1 MMMMGSQGSEEEE
14 DWFSDARE
22 EVSDCNSQV
31 EEGEFVEASGDLD
44 LWTMNPDSVSNRRHK
59 FFQSMGFSFKKRDLL
74 HIDLDSC
81 PDNNDVNIPVSQ
93 PLNSVSETD
102 YDEDHDEDHEKLLRN
117 ESISSQSDTSSSSVS
132 SFSTSSR
139 FRGAGGPF
147 LDRAKHID
155 DRIFLTRDCSS
166 NSSSSIAFSESGS
179 SSSRSGDFQSSR
191 YEDYSPK
198 KGGGAKGWLKKLGVL
213 THVLDK
219 NEESVEG
226 ESLGSSTRRR
236 QLTRVQSF
244 KKQFKELSSLCIGQE
259 FSAHDGS
266 IVVMKF
272 SHDGN
277 YLATAGEDCVV
288 RVWTITEEERRD
300 NMFEVAEFDST
311 SNCVYFG
318 MNDKSQI
325 EPLNI
330 ENEKVEKSRRLLRKK
345 SESTC
350 AVLPSKV
357 FTISE
362 TPQHEFR
369 GHAGE
374 ILDLSWSEKGFLL
387 SSSVDETVRLWRVGS
402 SDECLRVFSHK
413 SFVTCVAFN
422 PVDDNYF
429 ISGSTDGKVRIWD
442 VSRFRVVD
450 YTDIK
455 EIVTALCYRPDAKGV
470 VIGSMTGEC
479 LVYHTIDNQLE
490 LDKEINLHG
499 GTKKKKNKVPS
510 KRITGFQFFPSDSD
524 KLMVTSADSQIRIIC
539 GVDTICKLKK
549 ASSLR
554 TTLSPTS
561 ALFTSDGKHIVST
574 IEDSGIHVWDYSQP
588 NKKAASPQK
597 PKTIRSYE
605 GFLSDN
611 VSVAIPWLG
620 QGKEED
626 SVCSFIADLDKK
638 FAHLPLPVR
647 DCFSQVKGATTWPE
661 EKLGLVAGSAAAAIS
676 ATASSRSKLRLLRS
690 VCQNVNNTCT
700 PHLWGLVIVTAT
712 WDGRIRVFHNYGLP
726 IRV

>member
-1 MMMMGSQGSEEEE
+1 MESQEED

-22 EVSDCNSQV
+22 EVSDYNSQV
-31 EEGEFVEASGDLD
+31 EEEEDEFVQPTGDLD
-44 LWTMNPDSVSNRRHK
+44 LWTMNPDSVTNRRHK

-74 HIDLDSC
+74 LPC
-81 PDNNDVNIPVSQ
+81 PGDDDVIVPVSQ
-93 PLNSVSETD
+93 PLNSVSE
-102 YDEDHDEDHEKLLRN
+102 EEEKLLRN
-117 ESISSQSDTSSSSVS
+117 ESISSQSDTSSVS
-132 SFSTSSR
+132 SSR
-139 FRGAGGPF
+139 FRGGRF

-166 NSSSSIAFSESGS
+166 NSEGLSESGS
-179 SSSRSGDFQSSR
+179 SSSRSADLQSSPSSR
-191 YEDYSPK
+191 YEDSPK
-198 KGGGAKGWLKKLGVL
+198 KGGAAKGWLKKLGVL
-213 THVLDK
+213 THLLDVDVDGD
-219 NEESVEG
+219 SDG
-226 ESLGSSTRRR
+226 SSLGSSTRR

-244 KKQFKELSSLCIGQE
+244 KKQFKELSSLCVGQE

-288 RVWTITEEERRD
+288 RVWTIAEEERRD
-300 NMFEVAEFDST
+300 SMFEVADSDSS

-325 EPLNI
+325 EPLSI
-330 ENEKVEKSRRLLRKK
+330 ENEKLEKSRRLLRKK

-369 GHAGE
+369 GHGGE
-374 ILDLSWSEKGFLL
+374 VLDLSWSDKGFLL

-402 SDECLRVFSHK
+402 SDECLGVFSHK
-413 SFVTCVAFN
+413 SFVTCVAFS

-442 VSRFRVVD
+442 VSSVRVVD
-450 YTDIK
+450 YTDVK

-470 VIGSMTGEC
+470 VVGSMAGDC
-479 LVYHTIDNQLE
+479 LFYHTIDNQLE
-490 LDKEINLHG
+490 LDREISLHG
-499 GTKKKKNKVPS
+499 GMKKNKKKVPS
-510 KRITGFQFFPSDSD
+510 KRITGFQFFPGDSD

-539 GVDTICKLKK
+539 GVDTVCKLKK

-588 NKKAASPQK
+588 NKKAASPPQK

-661 EKLGLVAGSAAAAIS
+661 EKLGVVAGSAAAAIS

>member
-1 MMMMGSQGSEEEE
+1 MMGSEEEE
-14 DWFSDARE
+14 DDWFSDARE
-22 EVSDCNSQV
+22 EVSDYNSQV
-31 EEGEFVEASGDLD
+31 EVEVEDEFVQASGDLE
-44 LWTMNPDSVSNRRHK
+44 LWTMNPDSVSNRRNK
-59 FFQSMGFSFKKRDLL
+59 FFESMGFSFKKRGGHVHVGED
-74 HIDLDSC
+74 D
-81 PDNNDVNIPVSQ
+81 DVIIPLSQ

-102 YDEDHDEDHEKLLRN
+102 HDDEEKEKKELLRN
-117 ESISSQSDTSSSSVS
+117 ESISTSSSQSDTPSVSSLSTSSSSRS
-132 SFSTSSR
+132 I
-139 FRGAGGPF
+139 GGGGPF
-147 LDRAKHID
+147 LDRAKKID
-155 DRIFLTRDCSS
+155 DRIFLTRDCSTNS
-166 NSSSSIAFSESGS
+166 DSSSSIALSESGGS
-179 SSSRSGDFQSSR
+179 SSSRSA
-191 YEDYSPK
+191 EDYSPN

-219 NEESVEG
+219 NEEESVG
-226 ESLGSSTRRR
+226 SSSTRRR

-259 FSAHDGS
+259 FSAHEGS
-266 IVVMKF
+266 ILVMKF

-288 RVWTITEEERRD
+288 RVWTITQEERRD
-300 NMFEVAEFDST
+300 YLFEVVADSDST
-311 SNCVYFG
+311 SNNSVVYFG
-318 MNDKSQI
+318 MNDKSQQI

-330 ENEKVEKSRRLLRKK
+330 ENEKVEKISRSLLLRKK

-350 AVLPSKV
+350 AVLPPKV

-362 TPQHEFR
+362 TPLHEFQ

-374 ILDLSWSEKGFLL
+374 ILDLSWSDKGFLL
-387 SSSVDETVRLWRVGS
+387 SSSVDETVRLWRVGSS

-470 VIGSMTGEC
+470 VVGSMTGDC
-479 LVYHTIDNQLE
+479 LFYHTIDNQLE
-490 LDKEINLHG
+490 LDKEISLHG
-499 GTKKKKNKVPS
+499 GKKKKKNKVPS
-510 KRITGFQFFPSDSD
+510 KRITGFQFFPGDSD
-524 KLMVTSADSQIRIIC
+524 KLMVTSADSQIKIIC

-588 NKKAASPQK
+588 NKKAVSPRK

-647 DCFSQVKGATTWPE
+647 DCFSQLKGATTWPE
-661 EKLGLVAGSAAAAIS
+661 EKLGVVAGSAAAAIS

>member
-1 MMMMGSQGSEEEE
+1 MESQEED

-22 EVSDCNSQV
+22 DVSDYNSQV
-31 EEGEFVEASGDLD
+31 EEEEDEFVQPTGDLD
-44 LWTMNPDSVSNRRHK
+44 LWTMNPDSVTNRRHK

-74 HIDLDSC
+74 LPC
-81 PDNNDVNIPVSQ
+81 PGDDDVIVPVSQ
-93 PLNSVSETD
+93 PLNSVSE
-102 YDEDHDEDHEKLLRN
+102 EEEKLLRN
-117 ESISSQSDTSSSSVS
+117 ESISSQSDTSSVS
-132 SFSTSSR
+132 SSR
-139 FRGAGGPF
+139 FRGGRF

-166 NSSSSIAFSESGS
+166 NSEGLSESGS
-179 SSSRSGDFQSSR
+179 SSSRSADLQSSPSSR
-191 YEDYSPK
+191 YEDSPK
-198 KGGGAKGWLKKLGVL
+198 KGGAKGWLKKLGVL
-213 THVLDK
+213 THLLDVDVDGD
-219 NEESVEG
+219 SDG
-226 ESLGSSTRRR
+226 SSLGSSTRR

-244 KKQFKELSSLCIGQE
+244 KKQFKELSSLCVGQE

-272 SHDGN
+272 SHGGN

-288 RVWTITEEERRD
+288 RVWTIAEEERRD
-300 NMFEVAEFDST
+300 SMFEVADSDSS

-325 EPLNI
+325 EPLSI
-330 ENEKVEKSRRLLRKK
+330 ENEKLEKSRRLLRKK

-369 GHAGE
+369 GHGGE
-374 ILDLSWSEKGFLL
+374 ILDLSWSDKGFLL

-402 SDECLRVFSHK
+402 SDECLGVFSHK

-442 VSRFRVVD
+442 VSSVRVVD
-450 YTDIK
+450 YTDVK

-470 VIGSMTGEC
+470 VVGSMTGDC
-479 LVYHTIDNQLE
+479 LFYHTIDNQLE
-490 LDKEINLHG
+490 LDREISLHG
-499 GTKKKKNKVPS
+499 GMKKNKKKVPS
-510 KRITGFQFFPSDSD
+510 KRITGFQFFPGDSD

-539 GVDTICKLKK
+539 GVDTVCKLKK

-588 NKKAASPQK
+588 NKKAASPPQK

-661 EKLGLVAGSAAAAIS
+661 EKLGVVALAGSAVAAIS